1 MKLQFLVDADEEG
14 EYDFLDLYLLE
25 ENIIGFF
32 VPDDTPNYEEKLLNI
47 VIGNGERFTV
57 IITKELTEYLDIKFK
72 LK

>member
-1 MKLQFLVDADEEG
+1 MKLQFLVDGDEEG

-32 VPDDTPNYEEKLLNI
+32 VPDDTPHYEEKLLNI
-47 VIGNGERFTV
+47 ILLNGERFTV
-57 IITKELTEYLDIKFK
+57 IITKELTNYLDKKFK